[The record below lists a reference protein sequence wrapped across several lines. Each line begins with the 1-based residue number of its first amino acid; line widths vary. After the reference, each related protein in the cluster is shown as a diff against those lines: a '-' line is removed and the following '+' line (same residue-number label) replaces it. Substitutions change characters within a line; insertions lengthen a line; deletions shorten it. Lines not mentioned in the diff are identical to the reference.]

1 MIICTHNILYM
12 KSVKIY
18 STPTCVY
25 CKMAK
30 EFFQKNSVAYTE
42 FNVASDDAAREEM
55 LQKSHQMG
63 VPVIDIE
70 GEIFVGFN
78 RNELARALGIQ

>member
-1 MIICTHNILYM
+1 M
-12 KSVKIY
+12 KNVIIY

-30 EFFQKNSVAYTE
+30 EFFKKNNIQYTD
-42 FNVASDDAAREEM
+42 FNVAEDPKAREEM
-55 LQKSHQMG
+55 VKKSGQLG

-70 GEIFVGFN
+70 GEIIVGFN
-78 RNELARALGIQ
+78 QKELERILGIK

>member
-1 MIICTHNILYM
+1 M
-12 KSVKIY
+12 KKVIIY
-18 STPTCVY
+18 STPTCIY

-30 EFFQKNSVAYTE
+30 DFFDKHDIKYEEIDVAE
-42 FNVASDDAAREEM
+42 DEKAREEM
-55 LQKSHQMG
+55 MNKSHQMG

-78 RNELARALGIQ
+78 RADIEKALGLK